1 MPSYISSSYT
11 FTINQPSVA
20 LTQGD
25 ILTFRLLI
33 SGSTSSDFTASIAPG
48 NLTVSSLAV
57 ATGYATVNCPYLSS
71 TYINTGSNSNEI
83 IFSSG
88 LSSVYNGD
96 YTFVP
101 NPLSGSYSSSLYPI
115 YGDVDYPFIVSPYD
129 VLLLYLSDGTN
140 IEYRI
145 LNVYT
150 DSTTNLIHLTLDGQL
165 SQFVK
170 DDLVGNGHS
179 FTRFLLLA
187 RIPDETNAYVIYA
200 KRPGQTS
207 YGFIIPQNLAT
218 DVLANL
224 DTITKEVKQKLL
236 ADQQGVTS

>member
-1 MPSYISSSYT
+1 MSYISSSYT

-20 LTQGD
+20 LNEGEV
-25 ILTFRLLI
+25 LTFRLKI
-33 SGSTSSDFTASIAPG
+33 SGSTSNNFTASIAQG
-48 NLTVSSLAV
+48 SLTVSSLA
-57 ATGYATVNCPYLSS
+57 ASTGYATVNCPYLSS

-88 LSSVYNGD
+88 LSSVYNGG

-101 NPLSGSYSSSLYPI
+101 NPLSGSASSSLYST
-115 YGDVDYPFIVSPYD
+115 YGDVDYPFVVNPYD
-129 VLLLYLSDGTN
+129 ILLLYLSDNTYV
-140 IEYRI
+140 EYRI

-150 DSTTNLIHLTLDGQL
+150 DSNNLVRLVIDGQL
-165 SQFVK
+165 SQFIK

-187 RIPDETNAYVIYA
+187 RIPDETNAYIIYT

-207 YGFIIPQNLAT
+207 YGFVIPQNLAT
-218 DVLANL
+218 DVLANI

-236 ADQQGVTS
+236 ADQQGTTS

>member
-1 MPSYISSSYT
+1 MSYISSSYT

-20 LTQGD
+20 LNEGEV
-25 ILTFRLLI
+25 LTFRLKI
-33 SGSTSSDFTASIAPG
+33 SGSTSNNFTASIAQG
-48 NLTVSSLAV
+48 SLTVSSLA
-57 ATGYATVNCPYLSS
+57 ASTGYATVNCPYLSS

-88 LSSVYNGD
+88 LSSIYDGG

-101 NPLSGSYSSSLYPI
+101 NPLSGSASSSLYSI
-115 YGDVDYPFIVSPYD
+115 YGDVDYPFVVNPYD
-129 VLLLYLSDGTN
+129 ILLLYLSDNTYV
-140 IEYRI
+140 EYRI

-150 DSTTNLIHLTLDGQL
+150 DSNNLVRLVIEGQL
-165 SQFVK
+165 SQFIK

-187 RIPDETNAYVIYA
+187 RIPDETNTYIIYT

-218 DVLANL
+218 DVLANI

-236 ADQQGVTS
+236 ADQQGSIAS